1 MLIYV
6 NAFMLY
12 IAQLTGAAEKKT
24 SESQQHVQHDV
35 RKTASIP
42 LINEPSDVYPLVG
55 PLFPNV

>member
-12 IAQLTGAAEKKT
+12 TAQLTGAAEKKT

-35 RKTASIP
+35 RKTASAT
-42 LINEPSDVYPLVG
+42 EASH
-55 PLFPNV
+55 